1 VEPGAAVAA
10 PSEGFDEDIPMT
22 DEGNPMTTYEAGEEL
37 SELVSDSPAP
47 EVVEK
52 FQEPLRGES
61 DMDAF

>member
-1 VEPGAAVAA
+1 
-10 PSEGFDEDIPMT
+10 MT